1 MFTQTRSPHI
11 AHVPMRATVAR
22 IETLSPTFRRFTLT
36 GPEISTVADNRL
48 DQRFKILFP
57 VPGVGLDA
65 MPPGDDWYLA
75 WRQLDNSV
83 RPVMRTYT
91 VREVRPEA
99 AEFDVDIALHGRIG
113 PASAWA
119 LDARPGD
126 ELIVCVPHT
135 GFEGDFHG
143 GVDWRPLA
151 EARRIL
157 IAADE
162 TALPAV
168 SGIFERLGPEV
179 RGTAIVEVPHPEDAA
194 AISAPPE
201 GVRLIVV
208 ARGADPVGSRLV
220 PTVREAAASL
230 LSAAPGGGAQEIE
243 DVDIDQVMLW
253 EVPHDLAGNPLGHAP
268 FFAWLA
274 GEASPIKELRR
285 FLVSEKGVDRH
296 SVAFMGYWRAGRPEM
311 T

>member
-1 MFTQTRSPHI
+1 MNTLTRSPHI
-11 AHVPMRATVAR
+11 AHVPMRASVAR
-22 IETLSPTFRRFTLT
+22 IEVLSPTFRRFTLT
-36 GPEISTVADNRL
+36 GPELASVADNRL

-75 WRQLDNSV
+75 WRQLDNAV
-83 RPVMRTYT
+83 RPIMRTYT

-99 AEFDVDIALHGRIG
+99 SEFDVDIALHGRIG

-119 LDARPGD
+119 LDAKPGD
-126 ELIVCVPHT
+126 ELIVCVPHR

-143 GVDWRPLA
+143 GVDWRPPA
-151 EARRIL
+151 EARRVL

-168 SGIFERLGPEV
+168 SGIFERLDPLAQ
-179 RGTAIVEVPHPEDAA
+179 GTAVIEVPHPDDAA
-194 AISAPPE
+194 ALSPAPA
-201 GVRLIVV
+201 GVEVVVV
-208 ARGADPVGSRLV
+208 ARGDRPVGSELV
-220 PTVREAAASL
+220 PAVRAAAERVL
-230 LSAAPGGGAQEIE
+230 DGTRTPVAELE
-243 DVDIDQVMLW
+243 DVDIDSVMLW
-253 EVPHDLAGNPLGHAP
+253 EVPHDAKGEPLGHAP

-285 FLVSEKGVDRH
+285 HLVSERGVDRH
-296 SVAFMGYWRAGRPEM
+296 AVAFMGYWRAGRPEM
-311 T
+311 S